1 MRFIISLLINALILY
16 FGAYL
21 LGGVS
26 MESYWVAI
34 VAAIVLSLLNLVV
47 GPILTLLTLPLTI
60 LTFGL
65 FLLVINGLMVMIASS
80 LVGGFY
86 VESLGW
92 GIGYALLIT
101 IFNALF
107 NHQNRPER
115 RRQ

>member
-16 FGAYL
+16 AGASL
-21 LGGVS
+21 LSGVT

-34 VAAIVLSLLNLVV
+34 VAAIVLSLLNLIV
-47 GPILTLLTLPLTI
+47 GPVLKLLTLPLTF

-65 FLLVINGLMVMIASS
+65 FLLVINGLIVMMASS
-80 LVGGFY
+80 LVGGFE
-86 VESLGW
+86 VASLGW

-107 NHQNRPER
+107 NSQGSRKRP
-115 RRQ
+115 Q